1 MMKMLQISRG
11 NIDIAIHS
19 TGTIGLPYRLKNKS
33 NSLPQKA
40 KQKCFK
46 WKKQQL
52 NVKIHTHFLKP
63 QEENYLSNLIKE
75 WFINQDTKKPKT
87 LKKRLVYIKMYEV

>member
-19 TGTIGLPYRLKNKS
+19 TATIGLPYRLKNKS

-40 KQKCFK
+40 KQ
-46 WKKQQL
+46 
-52 NVKIHTHFLKP
+52 NA
-63 QEENYLSNLIKE
+63 SNEK
-75 WFINQDTKKPKT
+75 NNN
-87 LKKRLVYIKMYEV
+87 

>member
-11 NIDIAIHS
+11 NTDIAIHS
-19 TGTIGLPYRLKNKS
+19 TGTIGLPHRLKNKS

-46 WKKQQL
+46 WKK
-52 NVKIHTHFLKP
+52 KTIKCKDTYTFFKTTGGK
-63 QEENYLSNLIKE
+63 LS
-75 WFINQDTKKPKT
+75 
-87 LKKRLVYIKMYEV
+87 